1 MTFAEPL
8 LLIGLL
14 AVPLAL
20 AGYLLVQRRRS
31 RYVVRFTNVDLLA
44 NLVPKTPAWRR
55 HVPPALYLAAM
66 AALIVGLAR
75 PSAMV
80 AVPRE
85 DATIILAMDVSGSML
100 ATDVAPS
107 RLDSAKQAASTFI
120 DQLPPTFQ
128 VGLVTFGTAAQV
140 TVRPT
145 PDRAEVH
152 GALDSLVAD
161 GGTALGDAI
170 GASVDLAREVIDTA
184 ATAGGA
190 TPSADPNSSPD
201 PSADPSAS
209 PSAAPSASPSA
220 SPSDLAATA
229 DDGEPPLVATVLL
242 SDGANSTGQLE
253 PDAAA
258 REAASIGMPVYTI
271 ALGTAAGMVTVQDEF
286 GIPHTVEVPPDTD
299 TLAAIAE
306 TTGARA
312 FQAPTGGDLQ
322 QIYQSLGSR
331 VGTREEPQEVT
342 QWFAA
347 VGLALML
354 GGAAL
359 AAHWFNRFP

>member
-1 MTFAEPL
+1 MTFAQPFMLIAL
-8 LLIGLL
+8 LG
-14 AVPLAL
+14 VPLAVL
-20 AGYLLVQRRRS
+20 GYLYVQRRRS

-55 HVPPALYLAAM
+55 HVPPALYVAAM
-66 AALIVGLAR
+66 AALVIALAR

-85 DATIILAMDVSGSML
+85 DATIILAMDTSGSMM

-107 RLDSAKQAASTFI
+107 RLASAKEAAATFV

-128 VGLVTFGTAAQV
+128 VGLVTFSTAAQV
-140 TVRPT
+140 AVRPT
-145 PDRAEVH
+145 TDRAEIH
-152 GALDSLVAD
+152 AALDSLVAD

-170 GASVDLAREVIDTA
+170 GTSTDLAREVIDTA
-184 ATAGGA
+184 AAAGGSTGTSPA
-190 TPSADPNSSPD
+190 PSADPNASGA
-201 PSADPSAS
+201 PSASPTPSAS
-209 PSAAPSASPSA
+209 PSAAPS
-220 SPSDLAATA
+220 TK
-229 DDGEPPLVATVLL
+229 DGERPLVATVLL
-242 SDGANSTGQLE
+242 SDGSNSTGNLE

-258 REAASIGMPVYTI
+258 REAASIRMPVYTI
-271 ALGTAAGMVTVQDEF
+271 ALGTADGVVTVHDEF
-286 GIPHTVEVPPDTD
+286 GMPHTVEVPPDTD

-306 TTGARA
+306 TTGARS
-312 FQAPTGGDLQ
+312 FQAPTAGDLQ
-322 QIYQSLGSR
+322 QIYESLGSR

-347 VGLALML
+347 AGLALMV

>member
-1 MTFAEPL
+1 MTFAEPI
-8 LLIGLL
+8 LLIALL
-14 AVPLAL
+14 GVPLAL
-20 AGYLLVQRRRS
+20 LGYLYVQRRRS

-55 HVPPALYLAAM
+55 HVPPALYVAAM
-66 AALIVGLAR
+66 AALVIALAR

-85 DATIILAMDVSGSML
+85 DATIILAMDTSGSMM

-107 RLDSAKQAASTFI
+107 RLASAKAAAAAFV
-120 DQLPPTFQ
+120 DQLPRTFQ
-128 VGLVTFGTAAQV
+128 VGLVTFSTAAQV
-140 TVRPT
+140 AVRPT
-145 PDRAEVH
+145 TDRAEIH
-152 GALDSLVAD
+152 AALDSLVAD

-170 GASVDLAREVIDTA
+170 GASTTLAREVIDTA
-184 ATAGGA
+184 ATAAGSNGA
-190 TPSADPNSSPD
+190 TPSSSADPNASAAPSPT
-201 PSADPSAS
+201 PSAS
-209 PSAAPSASPSA
+209 PSGSPSV
-220 SPSDLAATA
+220 SK
-229 DDGEPPLVATVLL
+229 EPPLVATVLL
-242 SDGANSTGQLE
+242 SDGSNSTGTLE

-271 ALGTAAGMVTVQDEF
+271 ALGTADGVVTVQDEF

-306 TTGARA
+306 TTGGRS
-312 FQAPTGGDLQ
+312 FQAPTASDLQ
-322 QIYQSLGSR
+322 QIYESLGSR
-331 VGTREEPQEVT
+331 VGTRQEPQEVT

-347 VGLALML
+347 AGLALMV

>member
-1 MTFAEPL
+1 MTFAEPF
-8 LLIGLL
+8 LLIALL
-14 AVPLAL
+14 GVPLAVL
-20 AGYLLVQRRRS
+20 GYLYVQRRRS

-55 HVPPALYLAAM
+55 HVPPALYVAAM
-66 AALIVGLAR
+66 AALVIALAR

-85 DATIILAMDVSGSML
+85 DATIILAMDTSGSMM

-107 RLDSAKQAASTFI
+107 RLASAKEAAATFV

-128 VGLVTFGTAAQV
+128 VGLVTFSTAAQV
-140 TVRPT
+140 AVRPT
-145 PDRAEVH
+145 TDRAEIH
-152 GALDSLVAD
+152 AALDSLVAD

-170 GASVDLAREVIDTA
+170 GTSTDLAREVIDTA
-184 ATAGGA
+184 AAAGGSTGTSPA
-190 TPSADPNSSPD
+190 PSADPNASGA
-201 PSADPSAS
+201 PSASPTPSAS
-209 PSAAPSASPSA
+209 PSAAPP
-220 SPSDLAATA
+220 TK
-229 DDGEPPLVATVLL
+229 DGERPLVATVLL
-242 SDGANSTGQLE
+242 SDGSNSTGNLE

-271 ALGTAAGMVTVQDEF
+271 ALGTADGVVTVQDEF
-286 GIPHTVEVPPDTD
+286 GMPHTVEVPPDTD

-306 TTGARA
+306 TTGARS
-312 FQAPTGGDLQ
+312 FQAPTAGDLQ
-322 QIYQSLGSR
+322 QIYESLGSR

-347 VGLALML
+347 AGLALMV

>member
-1 MTFAEPL
+1 MTFAEPF
-8 LLIGLL
+8 LLIALL
-14 AVPLAL
+14 GVPLAVL
-20 AGYLLVQRRRS
+20 GYLYVQRRRS

-55 HVPPALYLAAM
+55 HVPPALYVAAM
-66 AALIVGLAR
+66 AALVIALAR

-85 DATIILAMDVSGSML
+85 DATIILAMDTSGSMM

-107 RLDSAKQAASTFI
+107 RLASAKEAAATFV

-128 VGLVTFGTAAQV
+128 VGLLTFSTAAQV
-140 TVRPT
+140 AVRPT
-145 PDRAEVH
+145 TDRAEIH
-152 GALDSLVAD
+152 AALDSLVAD

-170 GASVDLAREVIDTA
+170 GTSTDLAREVIDTA
-184 ATAGGA
+184 AAAGGSTGTSPA
-190 TPSADPNSSPD
+190 PSADPNAPGAPSTSP
-201 PSADPSAS
+201 APSAS
-209 PSAAPSASPSA
+209 PSAAPS
-220 SPSDLAATA
+220 TK
-229 DDGEPPLVATVLL
+229 DGERPLVATVLL
-242 SDGANSTGQLE
+242 SDGSNSTGNLE

-271 ALGTAAGMVTVQDEF
+271 ALGTADGVVTVQDEF
-286 GIPHTVEVPPDTD
+286 GMPHTVEVPPDTD

-306 TTGARA
+306 TTGARS
-312 FQAPTGGDLQ
+312 FQAPTAGDLQ
-322 QIYQSLGSR
+322 QIYESLGSR

-347 VGLALML
+347 AGLALMV

>member
-1 MTFAEPL
+1 MTFAEPF
-8 LLIGLL
+8 LLIALL
-14 AVPLAL
+14 GVPLAVL
-20 AGYLLVQRRRS
+20 GYLYVQRRRS

-55 HVPPALYLAAM
+55 HVPPALYVAAM
-66 AALIVGLAR
+66 AALVIALAR

-85 DATIILAMDVSGSML
+85 DATIILAMDTSGSMM

-107 RLDSAKQAASTFI
+107 RLASAKEAAATFV

-128 VGLVTFGTAAQV
+128 VGLVTFSTAAQV
-140 TVRPT
+140 AVRPT
-145 PDRAEVH
+145 TDRAEIH
-152 GALDSLVAD
+152 AALDSLVAD

-170 GASVDLAREVIDTA
+170 GTSTDLAREVIDTA
-184 ATAGGA
+184 AAAGGSTGTSPA
-190 TPSADPNSSPD
+190 PSADPNASGAPSTSP
-201 PSADPSAS
+201 APSAS
-209 PSAAPSASPSA
+209 PSAAPS
-220 SPSDLAATA
+220 TK
-229 DDGEPPLVATVLL
+229 DGERPLVATVLL
-242 SDGANSTGQLE
+242 SDGSNSTGNLE

-258 REAASIGMPVYTI
+258 REAASIRMPVYTI
-271 ALGTAAGMVTVQDEF
+271 ALGTADGVVTVQDEF
-286 GIPHTVEVPPDTD
+286 GMPHTVEVPPDTD

-306 TTGARA
+306 TTGARS
-312 FQAPTGGDLQ
+312 FQAPTAGDLQ
-322 QIYQSLGSR
+322 QIYESLGSR

-347 VGLALML
+347 AGLALMV

>member
-1 MTFAEPL
+1 MTFAQPF
-8 LLIGLL
+8 LLIALL
-14 AVPLAL
+14 GVPLAVL
-20 AGYLLVQRRRS
+20 GYLYVQRRRS

-55 HVPPALYLAAM
+55 HVPPALYVAAM
-66 AALIVGLAR
+66 AALVIALAR

-85 DATIILAMDVSGSML
+85 DATIILAMDTSGSMM

-107 RLDSAKQAASTFI
+107 RLASAKEAAATFV

-128 VGLVTFGTAAQV
+128 VGLVTFSTAAQV
-140 TVRPT
+140 AVRPT
-145 PDRAEVH
+145 TDRAEIH
-152 GALDSLVAD
+152 AALDSLVAD

-170 GASVDLAREVIDTA
+170 GTSTDLAREVIDA
-184 ATAGGA
+184 PAAGGSTGTSPA
-190 TPSADPNSSPD
+190 PSADPNASGA
-201 PSADPSAS
+201 PSASPTPSAS
-209 PSAAPSASPSA
+209 PSAAPS
-220 SPSDLAATA
+220 TK
-229 DDGEPPLVATVLL
+229 DGERPLVATVLL
-242 SDGANSTGQLE
+242 SDGSNSTGNLE

-271 ALGTAAGMVTVQDEF
+271 ALGTADGVGTVQDEF
-286 GIPHTVEVPPDTD
+286 GMPHTVEVPPDTD

-306 TTGARA
+306 TTGARS
-312 FQAPTGGDLQ
+312 FQAPTAGDLQ
-322 QIYQSLGSR
+322 QIYESVGSR

-347 VGLALML
+347 AGLALMV

>member
-1 MTFAEPL
+1 MTFAQPL
-8 LLIGLL
+8 LLIALL
-14 AVPLAL
+14 GVPLAVL
-20 AGYLLVQRRRS
+20 GYLYVQRRRS

-44 NLVPKTPAWRR
+44 NLVPKAPAWRR
-55 HVPPALYLAAM
+55 HVPPALYVAAM
-66 AALIVGLAR
+66 AALVIALAR

-85 DATIILAMDVSGSML
+85 DATIILAMDTSGSMM

-107 RLDSAKQAASTFI
+107 RLASAKEAAATFV

-128 VGLVTFGTAAQV
+128 VGLVTFSTAAQV
-140 TVRPT
+140 AVRPT
-145 PDRAEVH
+145 TDRAEIH
-152 GALDSLVAD
+152 AALDSLVAD

-170 GASVDLAREVIDTA
+170 GTSTDLAREVIDTA
-184 ATAGGA
+184 AAAGGSTGTSPA
-190 TPSADPNSSPD
+190 PSADPNASGAPSTSP
-201 PSADPSAS
+201 APSAS
-209 PSAAPSASPSA
+209 PSAAPS
-220 SPSDLAATA
+220 TK
-229 DDGEPPLVATVLL
+229 DGERPLVATVLL
-242 SDGANSTGQLE
+242 SDGSNSTGNLE

-271 ALGTAAGMVTVQDEF
+271 ALGTADGVVTVQDEF
-286 GIPHTVEVPPDTD
+286 GMPHTVEVPPDTD

-306 TTGARA
+306 TTGARS
-312 FQAPTGGDLQ
+312 FQAPTAGDLQ
-322 QIYQSLGSR
+322 QIYESLGSR

-347 VGLALML
+347 AGLALMV